1 LRLKRLE
8 LFGFKSFLNR
18 TVFYFNEGIT
28 SIVGPNGC
36 GKSNIVDAIV
46 WALGERGTKSLRIK
60 DMGDVIFHG
69 SNGKRPVNIAEVCI
83 DFIEQ
88 DQEISI
94 KRRIYRDGT
103 NEYFINNTLVRLKD
117 IQDFF
122 LGTGIG
128 PNSYAIIE
136 QGRIEYFIQMK
147 PQERRIVIEETS
159 GITRFEEK
167 KRDAIMRME
176 EVRSNLERIED
187 IYNEVK
193 QSFEKATQEF
203 ERWKSYK
210 VLSEKQ
216 KDIEKQILI
225 DGYIKIDKR
234 LNKIKE
240 RIEAI
245 EQELKEKEEVKSGY
259 KKNLDLKEQEF
270 TVAENVLRE
279 LELDIK
285 GKEKDMEKRLLE
297 LEYLQGE
304 KRRLENTIFEL
315 REKKKSLEKKSVDL
329 NIEIEAL
336 KKKTEEN
343 MTLILKDEEEERKIK
358 ETVETLKL
366 QIDNTER
373 QVENE
378 RTELFVIMGRITE
391 IKNQLLEIERK
402 RQEKI
407 KREEKRIQE
416 KERILN
422 RLNELNNELLKI
434 KAKQENEIA
443 EKERLSIK
451 ERSIFAD
458 IKDMKR
464 TVDALRQKIDALN
477 IEKRGKEAF
486 LKQMNTFNVA
496 KEKMSRLKKLIDL
509 INLDEWTEKAVE
521 RFFYKEMEYSVL
533 HSNNIEEM
541 ADIIS
546 KYDENFI
553 FFHDKSLF
561 SFSGDENEGRVS
573 INIRWIDTIEDT
585 LKRIKKGEEGIFLNN
600 EIYIDSRGIILK
612 ERDASKIDLQ
622 QYRERK
628 KAEKDIKELQ
638 IILDKHISTLNQLR
652 KELEIKEREH
662 KQVITSLK
670 NSEDALKRYELSVT
684 RLQTEIKTVKE
695 RLKEL
700 ESYRDIFEE
709 DLSESKIQVLKDEID
724 SHLENKKV
732 FEERLDN
739 LKKEL
744 DKLKNTYETFMSS
757 WRSISIELERK
768 KNTIKAVKEDIERKD
783 SQILYIKAEMEE
795 IERRL
800 TDIDKKIIE
809 CTASIEKLEKDY
821 EEIKFNTK
829 KHIERYED
837 LKNRTATLHME
848 RKAIAEKIDTIL
860 KEIEK
865 IRSRKET
872 AEKDVV
878 VLMEKKGV
886 IEERLSAYLNN
897 VEDIYSVSFSPIS
910 ELEAERELIDKQI
923 KELGEVNFRAEKEYL
938 ETKERLEFLETQ
950 KKDLKEAMESLKKT
964 ISKIEGITKEM
975 FFETFETVNNAFKR
989 FTDML
994 FKGGNGNLVYNHDS
1008 LGVDMFV
1015 QLPGKRIARM
1025 EQLSGGEKALI
1036 SIAFLLSLMDTNPS
1050 PFSILDEIDAPLDD
1064 SNIMSLLEIIKT
1076 IVHKTQII
1084 FVTHNRL
1091 TMEASNTIYGVTMEE
1106 PGISKIVSVRL

>member
-1 LRLKRLE
+1 MRLKRLE

-18 TVFYFNEGIT
+18 TVFHFNEGIT

-83 DFIEQ
+83 DFTEH

-103 NEYFINNTLVRLKD
+103 NEYFINNTQVRLKD
-117 IQDFF
+117 VQDFF

-147 PQERRIVIEETS
+147 PQERRVIIEETS

-176 EVRSNLERIED
+176 EVKSNLERIDD
-187 IYNEVK
+187 IYCEVK
-193 QSFEKATQEF
+193 QSFEKATQEY
-203 ERWKSYK
+203 ERWKIYK

-216 KDIEKQILI
+216 KDIEKQILM

-234 LNKIKE
+234 LNKVKE
-240 RIEAI
+240 KIEST
-245 EQELKEKEEVKSGY
+245 EQELKEKEEIKVEY
-259 KKNLDLKEQEF
+259 KKSLDLKEQEF
-270 TVAENVLRE
+270 TFTDNILRE

-297 LEYLQGE
+297 LEYLEGE
-304 KRRLENTIFEL
+304 KRRLENILFEL
-315 REKKKSLEKKSVDL
+315 KEKKKSLDRKSMDL
-329 NIEIEAL
+329 NAEIEAL
-336 KKKTEEN
+336 KKKIEDNTN
-343 MTLILKDEEEERKIK
+343 LILKDEEEEKKIK
-358 ETVETLKL
+358 DTIDTLKL
-366 QIDNTER
+366 QIDNTEK
-373 QVENE
+373 QMEEE

-391 IKNQLLEIERK
+391 INNQLLEIERK
-402 RQEKI
+402 RLEKV
-407 KREEKRIQE
+407 KREEKRAQE

-422 RLNELNNELLKI
+422 RLNELENELSKT
-434 KAKQENEIA
+434 KARQENEIA
-443 EKERLSIK
+443 EKDRLSIK
-451 ERSIFAD
+451 EKSIFAD
-458 IKDMKR
+458 LKDMKR
-464 TVDALRQKIDALN
+464 TMDALRQKIDALN

-486 LKQMNTFNVA
+486 LKQMSTLNAA
-496 KEKMSRLKKLIDL
+496 KDRMSKLKKLIDL
-509 INLDEWTEKAVE
+509 INIDEWTEKAVE

-546 KYDENFI
+546 KYNENFI

-561 SFSGDENEGRVS
+561 NFSGDENEGRVG
-573 INIRWIDTIEDT
+573 INIRWIDSVEET
-585 LKRIKKGEEGIFLNN
+585 LKKIKAGEEGIFLNN

-612 ERDASKIDLQ
+612 EKDASKIDLQ

-628 KAEKDIKELQ
+628 KAEKEIKELQ
-638 IILDKHISTLNQLR
+638 IVLEKHTGSLNQLR
-652 KELEIKEREH
+652 KELEAKEKEH
-662 KQVITSLK
+662 KEVITSLRNK
-670 NSEDALKRYELSVT
+670 EDALKRYELAIAKF
-684 RLQTEIKTVKE
+684 QTEIKTVKE
-695 RLKEL
+695 RLNEL
-700 ESYRDIFEE
+700 ESYIDIFDE
-709 DLSESKIQVLKDEID
+709 DLSESKVQGLKDEKE
-724 SHLENKKV
+724 SHMENKKV
-732 FEERLDN
+732 FEEKLDN
-739 LKKEL
+739 LKREL
-744 DKLKNTYETFMSS
+744 DTLKNAYETVMSG
-757 WRSISIELERK
+757 WRSVSIELERK
-768 KNTIKAVKEDIERKD
+768 KNTVKAAKEDIERKG
-783 SQILYIKAEMEE
+783 SQILHIKAEMEE
-795 IERRL
+795 IESRL
-800 TDIDKKIIE
+800 TDTEKKIVE
-809 CTASIEKLEKDY
+809 CIANIEKLEKDY

-837 LKNRTATLHME
+837 LKNRAATLHME
-848 RKAIAEKIDTIL
+848 RKAISEKIDTIS

-865 IRSRKET
+865 IRDRKES
-872 AEKDVV
+872 AEKDIA
-878 VLMEKKGV
+878 VLTEKKNV
-886 IEERLSAYLNN
+886 IEERLSAFLNM
-897 VEDIYSVSFSPIS
+897 EDIYRIPLAPIS
-910 ELEAERELIDKQI
+910 ELEAERERIEEQI

-950 KKDLKEAMESLKKT
+950 KKDLKDAMDSLKKT

-994 FKGGNGNLVYNHDS
+994 FKGGNGQLVYNHDS

-1064 SNIMSLLEIIKT
+1064 SNIISLLEIIKT

-1084 FVTHNRL
+1084 FITHNRL